1 MKKTILAALL
11 YIFCITFYS
20 CGSLSENS
28 RVDVKGANAVSK
40 FSGLAQQLMQNRGD
54 NPLTIT
60 LTPETVDYYL
70 PALHSYADAMYDGLW
85 IIVGGQVVGFHGTSN
100 NPPPFHTSFA
110 NDSLWVIDAVQGKS
124 YGVPVPKAYWNAL
137 GVTNPQ
143 SYQVGSD
150 LYMCGGY
157 TVTDSTKTRFNTTS
171 NFFFKINLPNLI
183 AYVQSGGE
191 SPSLSAVFPI
201 VINNN
206 FVRAAGGELMV
217 VNNNFYLIGGQDY
230 EGVYSPGV
238 TGKYTNAIR
247 SFTLQQDGS
256 TWQLAN
262 MDSLVDPINL
272 HRRDFN
278 LVPFIG
284 SDNSVEAIIYG
295 GVFTSNDLSFNN
307 PIYIQGLSS
316 RNPVITVGNSQ
327 QKCNQY
333 TCAVAPMY
341 FGKGEAMGYAMLG
354 GISYMKY
361 DTDSG
366 RLVIGD
372 YIGKF
377 NVPMPFSNLVNFM
390 ITDGNTSIENVQIPP
405 LPLLPKYIGSNASF
419 MPLQQFT
426 LDGFE
431 NILDLNKILSNTN
444 SPIRVGFMYG
454 GILSDGPTTGTTARG
469 HINTYAN
476 PVLYS
481 VNFTFDE
488 SKMKQ

>member
-1 MKKTILAALL
+1 MKKKNPSALL
-11 YIFCITFYS
+11 FIFCIAFYS
-20 CGSLSENS
+20 CGSPSDNS
-28 RVDVKGANAVSK
+28 KVEIKDTDSVSK
-40 FSGLAQQLMQNRGD
+40 FSGLTQQLMQNGSD
-54 NPLTIT
+54 NPISIT
-60 LTPETVDYYL
+60 LTPETLDYYL
-70 PALHSYADAMYDGLW
+70 PALHSYADAMYNGLW
-85 IIVGGQVVGFHGTSN
+85 IIIGGQVVGFHGTSN

-110 NDSLWVIDAVQGKS
+110 NDSLWGIDAVQGKS

-137 GVTNPQ
+137 AVTNPQ
-143 SYQVGSD
+143 SYQVDND

-157 TVTDSTKTRFNTTS
+157 TVSDPTQTRFNTTS
-171 NFFFKINLPNLI
+171 NFFFKINIPNFV
-183 AYVQSGGE
+183 AYVQSGGK
-191 SPSLSAVFPI
+191 SPSLSAVFP
-201 VINNN
+201 VAINNN
-206 FVRAAGGELMV
+206 FVQVAGGELIV

-238 TGKYTNAIR
+238 SGKYTNAIR
-247 SFTLQQDGS
+247 SFTLQQSGA
-256 TWQLAN
+256 TWALAN

-278 LVPFIG
+278 LVPFIA
-284 SDNSVEAIIYG
+284 SDNSIEAIIYG

-307 PIYIQGLSS
+307 PIYIKGLSS
-316 RNPVITVGNSQ
+316 RNPTITIGTSQ

-341 FGKGEAMGYAMLG
+341 FGPGEPMSYAMLG

-361 DTDSG
+361 DLDSG

-372 YIGKF
+372 YVGKF
-377 NVPMPFSNLVNFM
+377 NIPMPFSNLVNFM
-390 ITDGNTSIENVQIPP
+390 ITDGNTSIENVQTPP
-405 LPLLPKYIGSNASF
+405 LPFLPKYIGSNASF
-419 MPLQQFT
+419 MPFQQYT

-431 NILDLNKILSNTN
+431 NILDLNKVLSNTT

-454 GILSDGPTTGTTARG
+454 GILSDGSSTGTIGRG

-481 VNFTFDE
+481 VNITFDE
-488 SKMKQ
+488 SKMKK